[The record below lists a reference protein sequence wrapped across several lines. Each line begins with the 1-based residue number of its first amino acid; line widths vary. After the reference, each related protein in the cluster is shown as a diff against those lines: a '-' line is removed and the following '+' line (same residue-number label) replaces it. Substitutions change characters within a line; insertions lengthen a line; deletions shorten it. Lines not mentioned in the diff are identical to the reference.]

1 MQHMP
6 ISIGNLIQPQN
17 DCIEPA
23 GNTKRVGGWTAAD
36 GGRHGGSRRG
46 NVEGYRRLVV
56 PELRA
61 DLDALHQVER
71 GVGGVG
77 VARA

>member
-1 MQHMP
+1 MATSSG
-6 ISIGNLIQPQN
+6 ISFNHKTTALSRRITPKG
-17 DCIEPA
+17 
-23 GNTKRVGGWTAAD
+23 KRVSGWTPAD

-46 NVEGYRRLVV
+46 NVEGYRRQVV

-71 GVGGVG
+71 GVGVG